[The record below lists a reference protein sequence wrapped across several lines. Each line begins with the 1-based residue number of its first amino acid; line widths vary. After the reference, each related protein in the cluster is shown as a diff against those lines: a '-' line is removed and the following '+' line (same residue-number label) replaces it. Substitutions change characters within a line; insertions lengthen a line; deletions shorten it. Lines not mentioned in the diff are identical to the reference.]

1 MAARPI
7 YLDHLSTTPCDP
19 AVVEAMVPYFTERFG
34 HPASGGHAYGW
45 EAEKAV
51 ETARAQVADLIG
63 AMPAE
68 IVFTSGGTEADN
80 LALKGVGEQ
89 LFSKGRHIVTTAVEN
104 RAVLDCC
111 AWLER
116 RGFNVTRIAPDDTGQ
131 VTAASVEEVLQEDTI
146 LVSVQVAN
154 QEVGTLQPLRE
165 IGRVCSE
172 HGVLLHADATSALAW
187 IEIDVTALGIQLL
200 SISGHKMYAPKGIG
214 ALYVKRRR
222 PKVRLQPRLHG
233 GGHEKGLRAGTINVP
248 GAVGLGAAAE
258 LCRTRR
264 ETDSDAVR
272 ALRDAFE
279 ARVHAAAED
288 VLILGN
294 LAARLPNVSSLAIPR
309 IEGEALVTSL
319 TDVAIATGSACTTA
333 VPEPSHVLRA
343 MGFEKDLA
351 DAAVRV
357 SLGRTTTTDEMARA
371 GDRFTEVIARLRAG
385 TAG

>member
-1 MAARPI
+1 MPNPPI

-19 AVVEAMVPYFTERFG
+19 AVVEAMLPYFTERFG

-104 RAVLDCC
+104 RPVLDCC

-116 RGFNVTRIAPDDTGQ
+116 RGFNVTRVASDDTGQ
-131 VTAASVEEVLQEDTI
+131 VTAASIEEAIQEDTI

-172 HGVLLHADATSALAW
+172 QGVLLHADATSALAW
-187 IEIDVTALGIQLL
+187 IGVDVAALGIHLL
-200 SISGHKMYAPKGIG
+200 SISGHKMYGPKGIG

-248 GAVGLGAAAE
+248 GAVGLGVAAE
-258 LCRTRR
+258 LCRTGR
-264 ETDSDAVR
+264 EADAEAAR
-272 ALRDAFE
+272 TLRDEFE
-279 ARVHAAAED
+279 ARIHSAAED

-294 LAARLPNVSSLAIPR
+294 IAARLPNVSSLAIPR

-343 MGFEKDLA
+343 MGFEKELA
-351 DAAVRV
+351 DSAVRI
-357 SLGRTTTTDEMARA
+357 SLGRGTTPDEMARA
-371 GDRFTEVIARLRAG
+371 TERFVDVITRLRTGLG
-385 TAG
+385 T